1 MRFLLNAIAVLRGTR
16 PPENLPADQ
25 VASQLASA
33 REAIRLGLID
43 QAHAALASSK
53 WGAVR
58 NAARLNLLGVVH
70 ELRRDWKGAKKYYG
84 RAVRAAPGC
93 EAAQRN
99 LRRFYELD
107 TFGRCADTIALGDE
121 GPALM
126 RL

>member
-16 PPENLPADQ
+16 PPENLPADR
-25 VASQLASA
+25 VASLLASA

-84 RAVRAAPGC
+84 RAVRASGAGH
-93 EAAQRN
+93 RD
-99 LRRFYELD
+99 RRARVPHRR
-107 TFGRCADTIALGDE
+107 GRQAGERTTPRRHHASI
-121 GPALM
+121 
-126 RL
+126 